1 VLLDFFRD
9 KVRDDAVAAATT
21 ATPPVAAAR
30 PQPPAPNASQPPAD
44 DGPVPLGFAARP
56 DQRPVAAAG
65 ALNSIAY
72 RRYDGTTL
80 VTGAMTRTGGDEWVE
95 TNSRGSKWSFRA
107 TLETSAEVTLYDATR
122 DVHVKLDL
130 AAKKMLMRRGTA
142 PWSPL
147 ADIVGIEK

>member
-9 KVRDDAVAAATT
+9 KVRDDA
-21 ATPPVAAAR
+21 
-30 PQPPAPNASQPPAD
+30 
-44 DGPVPLGFAARP
+44 
-56 DQRPVAAAG
+56 VAAAG